1 MASVQQ
7 YTFWSVTINNP
18 DDNDLLIVRNPND
31 RYVRQVVW
39 TNEVGAEGT
48 PHVQMWVRLHRNNS
62 LSLLKRLYP
71 RGHLKGIAR
80 DEYNENCHA
89 YAQKD
94 DDTTHGAHVLTN
106 AQGPPDAV
114 NVLQQVI
121 ARTFQTSYRDSLP
134 YYRTVPRAELALD
147 IRGSE
152 DWVVMKKPYLAKVL
166 TSSGYKQVVERFI
179 HIFWD
184 EHRKILCQ
192 VSSDNTTT
200 QHAPD
205 SPNNNSRPLGING
218 ISQEEGS
225 RSPSPDGSSQE
236 DCTTE
241 DNASEDSSL

>member
-1 MASVQQ
+1 MSSVQQ

-71 RGHLKGIAR
+71 RGHLKGIAK

-94 DDTTHGAHVLTN
+94 DDTTQGSHVLTN
-106 AQGPPDAV
+106 ASGPPDAV

-121 ARTFQTSYRDSLP
+121 GRMFSCYYPDSHPLFSS
-134 YYRTVPRAELALD
+134 VPHAEFESD
-147 IRGSE
+147 RRGAE
-152 DWVVMKKPYLAKVL
+152 DWLVMKKPYLAKVM
-166 TSSGYKQVVERFI
+166 TSSGYKQVVERFM
-179 HIFWD
+179 HVLWN

-200 QHAPD
+200 QHAPV
-205 SPNNNSRPLGING
+205 SPNNNSRPLCING

-236 DCTTE
+236 DCSTE

>member
-71 RGHLKGIAR
+71 RGHLKGIAK

-106 AQGPPDAV
+106 VSGPPDAV

-121 ARTFQTSYRDSLP
+121 ARMFASCYPDSCP
-134 YYRTVPRAELALD
+134 YFHRVPHAEFEQD
-147 IRGSE
+147 RRGAE
-152 DWVVMKKPYLAKVL
+152 DWLVIKKPYLAKVM
-166 TSSGYKQVVERFI
+166 TSSGYKQVVERFM
-179 HIFWD
+179 HVLWN

-192 VSSDNTTT
+192 VPSDNTTT
-200 QHAPD
+200 QHAPV
-205 SPNNNSRPLGING
+205 SPNNNSRPLCING
-218 ISQEEGS
+218 IHQEEGS
-225 RSPSPDGSSQE
+225 RSPSPHGSSQE
-236 DCTTE
+236 DCSTE
-241 DNASEDSSL
+241 DDSSEGSSL